1 MPADRAQE
9 GEASN
14 GDCNIWS
21 RVFLGRRSGVR
32 QCPRS
37 HGDQGRLRWPGPIRI
52 PPTATS
58 CRGDTGHAE
67 VVRVTF
73 DPDRVS
79 YERLLD
85 KFWECH
91 DPTQVNR
98 QGPDFGHQ
106 YRSVIFCETDR
117 QAKAAEASKAR
128 LDGDGTYA
136 RPIATAIEA
145 ASTFHLAEEVPSKVL
160 GEARYAPLPRLMPFE
175 GGQAG
180 DRSQQGCDS
189 GSQECR

>member
-1 MPADRAQE
+1 ME
-9 GEASN
+9 
-14 GDCNIWS
+14 
-21 RVFLGRRSGVR
+21 
-32 QCPRS
+32 
-37 HGDQGRLRWPGPIRI
+37 
-52 PPTATS
+52 TATFGAGCFWGVEVAFANVPGVMATKVGYAGGTYPAPTYRDV

-79 YERLLD
+79 YEQLLD

-98 QGPDFGHQ
+98 QGPDIGHQ

-117 QAKAAEASKAR
+117 QAAAAAASKAR
-128 LDGDGTYA
+128 LESDATYA

-145 ASTFHLAEEVPSKVL
+145 ASTFHLAEEYHQ
-160 GEARYAPLPRLMPFE
+160 RYLAKRGLLYCH
-175 GGQAG
+175 A
-180 DRSQQGCDS
+180 
-189 GSQECR
+189 

>member
-1 MPADRAQE
+1 ME
-9 GEASN
+9 
-14 GDCNIWS
+14 
-21 RVFLGRRSGVR
+21 
-32 QCPRS
+32 
-37 HGDQGRLRWPGPIRI
+37 
-52 PPTATS
+52 TATFGAGCFWGVEVAFANVPGVTATRVGYAGGTYPDPTYRDV

-79 YERLLD
+79 YEQLLD

-98 QGPDFGHQ
+98 QGPDIGHQ

-128 LDGDGTYA
+128 LDSDGTYA

-145 ASTFHLAEEVPSKVL
+145 ASIFHLAEE
-160 GEARYAPLPRLMPFE
+160 YH
-175 GGQAG
+175 
-180 DRSQQGCDS
+180 QQYLAKRGLLYCHV
-189 GSQECR
+189 